1 MNTKSFAYALAISA
15 PFLLADCEQATEVTI
30 PMFNDGGLLRTGTA
44 LERNQLKFGFEG
56 MFSLDKGSELL
67 GNTASIITSP
77 GTVSVLTNKHAG
89 FAVLGA
95 ACLKDQRVVVE
106 GYWQYPTRADAGLV
120 RLFVEPP
127 AVAEAFCK
135 GETPAPDT
143 SFTLTGSYGE
153 RDEFPTKPL
162 TLRWSNELKTWRNRF
177 YTVAHHG
184 ACEATDHCG
193 VSQNSIE
200 TIRLAERTG
209 SNAAELDVRVTRDGI
224 PILFHDPGLSSA
236 LVRGLFCNG
245 QIKDLSLAELRASC
259 LLRYGE
265 QIPTVE
271 AALNM
276 MVNET
281 ELEGV
286 YLDQKTPEGVLP
298 TARLVAKL
306 NTELKVRNENSDPSD
321 DRKFGALIAITTD
334 EVLDAWH
341 STIATLNAENAER
354 VDDGQEPLE
363 LPRCLLEYDTDK
375 VIAEGCVA
383 WGPTWTKGPQ
393 ASEVQRLR
401 DHGIGTIFWTI
412 NESEFLEGFLTASQ
426 PNGIITARAAL
437 LFQTYQLIGTVP
449 AVLPVLPAGGG
460 QP

>member
-1 MNTKSFAYALAISA
+1 MNTKTLALALAIGA
-15 PFLLADCEQATEVTI
+15 PFLLAHCEQAIEVSI
-30 PMFNDGGLLRTGTA
+30 PMFPDGGLLRSGSA
-44 LERNQLKFGFEG
+44 LKREQLLGFEG
-56 MFSLDKGSELL
+56 MFSVSKGSDLL
-67 GNTASIITSP
+67 GDQASIISRP
-77 GTVSVLTNKHAG
+77 GTVSVLTNKNAG

-95 ACLKDQRVVVE
+95 ACLADQRVVVE

-120 RLFVEPP
+120 RVFVEPP
-127 AVAEAFCK
+127 EVAQALCGGK
-135 GETPAPDT
+135 TPDPTTA
-143 SFTLTGSYGE
+143 FTLVGNYG
-153 RDEFPTKPL
+153 DKNDIPTKPL
-162 TLRWSNELKTWRNRF
+162 ELRWAHELKEWRGRF

-193 VSQNSIE
+193 VSPNSIE
-200 TIRLAERTG
+200 SIRLAERIG

-224 PILFHDPGLSSA
+224 PILFHDPGLSSS

-245 QIKDLSLAELRASC
+245 QVSQLSLAELRGSC
-259 LLRYGE
+259 LMRYGE

-271 AALNM
+271 AALDM

-286 YLDQKTPEGVLP
+286 YLDEKTPEGVLP
-298 TARLVAKL
+298 SARLVAKL
-306 NTELKVRNENSDPSD
+306 DTDLKARNENDDPSD
-321 DRKFGALIAITTD
+321 DRKFGALIGIPND
-334 EVLDAWH
+334 DVLDAWH
-341 STIATLNAENAER
+341 SAKATLEAENTDR
-354 VDDGQEPLE
+354 VNSGLEPLVI
-363 LPRCLLEYDTDK
+363 PRCLLEYDSDK

-383 WGPTWTKGPQ
+383 WGPTWTEGPQ
-393 ASEVQRLR
+393 PSNVQKLR

-449 AVLPVLPAGGG
+449 APLPGGH
-460 QP
+460 P